1 MIIDAGNILLV
12 GSIILFVSILAGKAS
27 SRFGAPMLLFFLLV
41 GMAFGTDGLDIEFDH
56 FLSAQFVGMLA
67 LSVILFSGGMD
78 TSFKDIR
85 PVLKEGIA
93 LATVGVVLMTL
104 LTGGVIYLIGYLL
117 HIEIPFQMALLIAA
131 VMSSTDSASVF
142 AILRSKRLGLKQNL
156 RPLLELESGSND
168 PMAYILTIML
178 IQINLGE
185 GSSAGE
191 VAITFCKQMGI
202 GAVSGIVLGKLAA
215 EIINRINVGNKSL
228 YSVLLLSIVFFTF
241 SFTDLLGG
249 NGYLAAYVA
258 GMVMGNHKLSHKHTL
273 ATFLDGVTWLVQ
285 IVMFLMLGL
294 LVNPVELVD
303 VAWIGIPVGLA
314 MVFITRPLATWL
326 TLLPLRSKLSS
337 KARHYVSWVGLR
349 GAAPI
354 LFATY
359 PKLAGLDP
367 NNTIFNI
374 VFFITIFSMIVQ
386 GTTVGSMAKL
396 FGVADKS
403 PEKGF
408 NIDLPDEVKA
418 ALTEVDIIEGGA
430 RDGALL
436 KDVKLPEKTLVM
448 MIRRGDRYIVPNGGT
463 VLHKG
468 DKLLLISEEV
478 QAQAPEIRTQE
489 RIVIWDSIKY
499 AFKRPSEEEKRS

>member
-1 MIIDAGNILLV
+1 
-12 GSIILFVSILAGKAS
+12 
-27 SRFGAPMLLFFLLV
+27 
-41 GMAFGTDGLDIEFDH
+41 
-56 FLSAQFVGMLA
+56 
-67 LSVILFSGGMD
+67 MD
-78 TSFKDIR
+78 TSFEEIR

-93 LATVGVVLMTL
+93 LATLGVVLTTL
-104 LTGGVIYLIGYLL
+104 LTGGVIYLISLWL
-117 HIEIPFQMALLIAA
+117 SLEIPFTMALLIAA

-178 IQINLGE
+178 IQINMGG
-185 GSSAGE
+185 GSGFGE
-191 VAITFCKQMGI
+191 VAVTFIQQMGI
-202 GAVSGIVLGKLAA
+202 GAIAGYLLGRGATY
-215 EIINRINVGNKSL
+215 IINRINVGNKSL
-228 YSVLLLSIVFFTF
+228 YSVLLLSIIFFIS

-249 NGYLAAYVA
+249 NGYLAAYIA
-258 GMVMGNHKLSHKHTL
+258 GMVMGNRYLIHKRTL

-294 LVNPVELVD
+294 LVNPHELVD
-303 VAWIGIPVGLA
+303 IALVGVLVGVAMTFL
-314 MVFITRPLATWL
+314 TRPIATWL
-326 TLLPLRSKLSS
+326 TLLPLGSRLTT
-337 KARHYVSWVGLR
+337 KARSYISWVGLR

-367 NNTIFNI
+367 NNNIFNI
-374 VFFITIFSMIVQ
+374 VFFITILSMIVQ
-386 GTTVGSMAKL
+386 GTTVSGMAKAL
-396 FGVADKS
+396 DLADKS

-408 NIDLPDEVKA
+408 DIDLPEEVKA

-436 KDVKLPEKTLVM
+436 KDVHLPERTLVM

-478 QAQAPEIRTQE
+478 QAQQPEIKAHE
-489 RIVIWDSIKY
+489 HIVIWDSIKQLIM
-499 AFKRPSEEEKRS
+499 R

>member
-1 MIIDAGNILLV
+1 MVLDVGNILLI
-12 GSIILFVSILAGKAS
+12 GSIILFVSIIAGKVS
-27 SRFGAPMLLFFLLV
+27 SRFGAPMLLFFLFV
-41 GMAFGTDGLDIEFDH
+41 GMAFGTDGLGIEFDN
-56 FLSAQFVGMLA
+56 FEAVQFVGMLS
-67 LSVILFSGGMD
+67 LSIILFSGGMD
-78 TSFKDIR
+78 TSFEEVR
-85 PVLKEGIA
+85 PVLKEGLV
-93 LATVGVVLMTL
+93 LATVGVALTAL
-104 LTGGVIYLIGYLL
+104 LTGAIIYFVGDLVGLN
-117 HIEIPFQMALLIAA
+117 IPFKLALLVAA

-142 AILRSKRLGLKQNL
+142 AILRSKRIGLKQNL

-178 IQINLGE
+178 IQINLGAE
-185 GSSAGE
+185 STAGA
-191 VAITFCKQMGI
+191 VALTFLKQMGI
-202 GAVSGIVLGKLAA
+202 GALAGYLLGRGAT
-215 EIINRINVGNKSL
+215 EIINRINIGNKSL
-228 YSVLLLSIVFFTF
+228 YSVLLLSMVFFIA

-249 NGYLAAYVA
+249 NGYLAVYIA
-258 GMVMGNHKLSHKHTL
+258 GIVMGNHKLSNKRTL
-273 ATFLDGVTWLVQ
+273 ATFLDGVTWLMQ

-294 LVNPVELVD
+294 LVNPHELVD
-303 VAWIGIPVGLA
+303 VAWVGVLVGVA
-314 MVFITRPLATWL
+314 MIVLTRPLAVWL
-326 TLLPLRSKLSS
+326 SLAPLGSNLTS

-374 VFFITIFSMIVQ
+374 VFFITIFSLVVQ
-386 GTTVGSMAKL
+386 GTSVGSMARVL
-396 FGVADKS
+396 GVADKS

-408 NIDLPDEVKA
+408 DIDLPDEIKA

-448 MIRRGDRYIVPNGGT
+448 MIRRGDKYIVPNGST
-463 VLHKG
+463 TLHRG

-478 QAQAPEIRTQE
+478 QVQE
-489 RIVIWDSIKY
+489 HELRHRGHIVIWDSIKQ
-499 AFKRPSEEEKRS
+499 FIKK